1 LTNNYLC
8 EIIQSNEMRKL
19 FPPGLHEHKFFIL
32 CEENMLRLNRI
43 RYIWFLFSAMVL
55 MAIPGYGNA
64 QSGGISID
72 NIAKDFSS
80 ISGYL
85 VEQAGDEYIID
96 LDASKG
102 ISPGDVF
109 SISSKDK
116 EIIHPV
122 SGKVIGY
129 LGKVTALI
137 AVTRTASGYSFA
149 RLLPGSKQPQRGDVI
164 LRYNKVP
171 ALFWDY
177 TGQGRDMFIRLQSA
191 IRQLEWVDY
200 DPSQAIRPATP
211 SSPAKDHANSLFFI
225 LEKNGLEVRGPD
237 FGLLHTY
244 GTGSEPTQA
253 TSTVEADEPY
263 RVSALKMPE
272 LAPEPV
278 SKHNSTQTVRYEESF
293 PQLKTLAN
301 FSRPTAM
308 ADFIPTKEGK
318 LLAITDGVQI
328 TLYQATDKLKRLS
341 TFELDHPGQILALG
355 WWQPNADS
363 PLYLAVNTYYDDRVW
378 GYLFERK
385 GNRMTVFQERTTRI
399 LGTFD
404 KDTDG
409 KPETLLAQE
418 FDGDEIFG
426 SRKWEGRIE
435 GNKLSWSDPSLDF
448 PIHFNVIGSCIGDLT
463 GNGQLETAFIH
474 NEKLFIYSGQT
485 PLFKSSISVGGSDSV
500 LVYYLATA
508 SRQTTMSNSAIFE
521 IRPLIRDV
529 DGDGQNELIVAST
542 NSGFLGKVSPGI
554 GGEGQSVLSVFKH
567 KQGRFVNGTLGEQVE
582 GHIQGMDIDSER
594 VLMVVSKSSL
604 IFSHGGKSSLLYFDL
619 QQ

>member
-1 LTNNYLC
+1 MLNLRRTGY
-8 EIIQSNEMRKL
+8 I
-19 FPPGLHEHKFFIL
+19 FFL
-32 CEENMLRLNRI
+32 L
-43 RYIWFLFSAMVL
+43 SVMVL
-55 MAIPGYGNA
+55 VAIPV
-64 QSGGISID
+64 SGSVQTDAINMD
-72 NIAKDFSS
+72 KIARDFSS
-80 ISGYL
+80 IPGYL
-85 VEQAGDEYIID
+85 VEQAGEEYIID

-102 ISPGDVF
+102 ISPGDIF

-129 LGKVTALI
+129 HGKVTALI

-164 LRYNKVP
+164 LRYDKVP

-177 TGQGRDMFIRLQSA
+177 TGQGREMFTRLQSA
-191 IRQLEWVDY
+191 IGQLEWVDY

-225 LEKNGLEVRGPD
+225 LEKNGLQVRGPD

-253 TSTVEADEPY
+253 TSTVKADETY
-263 RVSALKMPE
+263 RVSALKMPDSGSEPE
-272 LAPEPV
+272 LRQD
-278 SKHNSTQTVRYEESF
+278 SGQTVRYQESF
-293 PQLKTLAN
+293 PQLQTLAN

-318 LLAITDGVQI
+318 LLAITDGVQV
-328 TLYQATDKLKRLS
+328 TLYRVTDKLQRLS
-341 TFELDHPGQILALG
+341 TIKPDHPGQILALG
-355 WWQPNADS
+355 WWQPEADG
-363 PLYLAVNTYYDDRVW
+363 PLYLAVNTYYDDTVW
-378 GYLFERK
+378 GYLFKRK
-385 GNRMTVFQERTTRI
+385 GNRMTAFQERTTRI

-404 KDTDG
+404 TDTDG
-409 KPETLLAQE
+409 RPETLLAQE

-426 SRKWEGRIE
+426 SRKWEGRIQ

-463 GNGQLETAFIH
+463 GNGQLETAFVH
-474 NEKLFIYSGQT
+474 AEKLFIYSGQT
-485 PLFKSSISVGGSDSV
+485 PLFKSSLSVGGSDSV

-508 SRQTTMSNSAIFE
+508 SRQTTMSNSRVFE
-521 IRPLIRDV
+521 IRPLVRDV
-529 DGDGQNELIVAST
+529 DRDGQNELIVVST
-542 NSGFLGKVSPGI
+542 DSGFLGRVSPGI
-554 GGEGQSVLSVFKH
+554 GGKGQSGLSVFKH
-567 KQGRFVNGTLGEQVE
+567 KQGRFVNGTLGGQVQ
-582 GHIQGMDIDSER
+582 GHIQGLDINSER

-604 IFSHGGKSSLLYFDL
+604 IFKGGGKSSLLYFDL
-619 QQ
+619 KE